1 MSLYELVRDGQTIV
15 RTDDV
20 NCIEDWD
27 ILKLENKAGY
37 KFKLNGSFV
46 SLKTLK
52 EYINKSKG
60 VK

>member
-37 KFKLNGSFV
+37 KFKLKASILT
-46 SLKTLK
+46 LKTLK